1 MTLTPSHTFQHWI
14 PRFLKYLRVQ
24 RNASKNTQESY
35 ERDLTLFV
43 HYLAERTHKQVPTLS
58 AFTRENVR
66 GYLSFLFGEK
76 YLSRSVARKLATLRS
91 FSKFLIR
98 EQAIQQ
104 NPTLNIASPKIEK
117 RLPQY
122 LTRDEMKKL
131 LQLPDV
137 ATLEGLRDFIIL
149 ELFYATGMR
158 VSEVAQLKIDNIFP
172 DEGTIRIKGKGSKI
186 RLVQMGEKL
195 NQHIKDYLSKCSH
208 FRNVEPSV
216 VQDDQSEYLSNYSKD
231 NQQQEFTD
239 YLFVNKNRQPF
250 TRHQIAAI
258 VSSYLKRVTDVKK
271 AHPHTLR
278 HSFATHLLNKGADLM
293 AVKEM
298 LGHESLSTTQI
309 YTHVSADHLKRI
321 YKASHPRDAQTNS
334 SPPKKGGDKKV

>member
-1 MTLTPSHTFQHWI
+1 MAPTSSHTFQHWI
-14 PRFLKYLRVQ
+14 PRFLKYLKIQ
-24 RNASKNTQESY
+24 RNASENTRESY
-35 ERDLTLFV
+35 ERDLTLFT
-43 HYLAERTHKQVPTLS
+43 HYLSERTRKDTPDLK

-66 GYLSFLFGEK
+66 GYLSYLFSEK
-76 YLSRSVARKLATLRS
+76 YLARSVARKLATLRS

-131 LQLPDV
+131 LQMPDV
-137 ATLEGLRDFIIL
+137 STLEGLRDFIII

-158 VSEVAQLKIDNIFP
+158 VSEVAQLKVENMLP
-172 DEGTIRIKGKGSKI
+172 DEGAIRIKGKGNKVRI
-186 RLVQMGEKL
+186 VQMGEKL
-195 NQHIKDYLSKCSH
+195 SQHI
-208 FRNVEPSV
+208 N
-216 VQDDQSEYLSNYSKD
+216 EYLSECDKNK
-231 NQQQEFTD
+231 QRECTD
-239 YLFVNKNRQPF
+239 YLFVNKNKQPF
-250 TRHQIAAI
+250 TRHQIAA
-258 VSSYLKRVTDVKK
+258 VVYSYLKRVTDVDK

-278 HSFATHLLNKGADLM
+278 HSFATHLLNEGADLM

-309 YTHVSADHLKRI
+309 YTHVSAEHLKRI
-321 YKASHPRDAQTNS
+321 YNASHPHAANS
-334 SPPKKGGDKKV
+334 KRAAEKKGGDKKV